1 MTCPR
6 LGPRAIDNIGTK
18 VLVNKMLQKQW
29 CHEQKLFP
37 PKGHSLY
44 QISSKMLPGSK
55 VITLVGKKKEK
66 RWPGWD

>member
-37 PKGHSLY
+37 PSLLTE
-44 QISSKMLPGSK
+44 IKKDFANFEKTRLKCKSSARVKIVL
-55 VITLVGKKKEK
+55 KK
-66 RWPGWD
+66 D